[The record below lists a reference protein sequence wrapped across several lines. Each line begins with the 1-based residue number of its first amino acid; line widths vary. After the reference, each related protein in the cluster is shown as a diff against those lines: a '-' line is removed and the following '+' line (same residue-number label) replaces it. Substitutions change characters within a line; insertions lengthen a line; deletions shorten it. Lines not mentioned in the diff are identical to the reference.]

1 MKGWISKRRDMSIK
15 HTPRPKQQS
24 VPELRLRGAASFA
37 DRKTSGKNRAE
48 MGEKGKGKVVV
59 AVPCRGFR
67 KARPIKSCASSRVS
81 NKALDTGRS
90 TTYKK
95 VGKKPDREKERAER
109 DGFSVRH
116 SLWLHRG
123 ETQGGNRG
131 RGPTHEVTEVRSGPM
146 HRVQPACRPAVPA
159 RSA

>member
-1 MKGWISKRRDMSIK
+1 MELPHLQTERQVEKTGQKWEKKGR
-15 HTPRPKQQS
+15 
-24 VPELRLRGAASFA
+24 
-37 DRKTSGKNRAE
+37 
-48 MGEKGKGKVVV
+48 EKWWLQFHAG
-59 AVPCRGFR
+59 GFR
-67 KARPIKSCASSRVS
+67 KARPIKSCTSSRVS

-90 TTYKK
+90 KTHKK

-131 RGPTHEVTEVRSGPM
+131 RGPTHEVTEVRSSPM